1 MSQRVVHFYS
11 VENDIYGT
19 YIWSFSI
26 AGVSFDIW
34 QEYALYFTLPM
45 SFLGFFVGNLLGEDA
60 RPTPDTE
67 ASA

>member
-1 MSQRVVHFYS
+1 VIPLLG
-11 VENDIYGT
+11 VENEIYGT

-26 AGVSFDIW
+26 AGVSFDVW

-45 SFLGFFVGNLLGEDA
+45 SFLGFLVGNLLGEES
-60 RPTPDTE
+60 RRTPDKE